1 MQFEIPKERPS
12 IIKVI
17 GIGGGG
23 SNAVNH
29 MFHNVIRG
37 VEFLVCNTD
46 HQALEISPVPH
57 KIQLGPSL
65 TEGRGAGSM
74 PEVGKNAAIENLDDI
89 RKALSGHTKMVFLTA
104 GMGGGTGT
112 GAAPIIAGVA
122 REMGILTVA
131 IVTMPFTFEGKK
143 RKQQAEAGIEELKKN
158 VDTLLVICND
168 KLREIHGNLKL
179 AEAFSYADNVLA
191 TAARSIAEIISVT
204 LHINVDFADVQTVMK
219 ESGVA
224 IMGSATASGEDRALR
239 AVESALDS
247 PLLNDNNIEGAR
259 YILLNITSG
268 SEEVTMDEMG
278 EITDYIQEQA
288 GQSAEVIMG
297 VGTDAKLEKNICVTL
312 IATGFK
318 TKEKIKKEK
327 PIEKK
332 VYKLMDYVNDE
343 KEVKETAAVAAQ
355 PHEPYLI
362 NNESAEE
369 KIIEEDKVYLE
380 EIPEPVSIS
389 PLPVD
394 EIEEEIAPLNFEVE
408 TAPKGNIVKFD
419 LNTSMVIEETPAE
432 EKKEAME
439 SEPVIKFEL
448 NAPVPAVSIP
458 EQEKQAE
465 EIKEPA
471 TTVELKTSMPWFTI
485 PKPEKKEEEIKEVT
499 AQVVPKTSM
508 PLFVIPKQ
516 KKKTVVEKEIPA
528 KADWIKSMPVF
539 VIPQQEKK
547 VTEEKEIPAK
557 TDLNKAM
564 PVFVMPPQEEK
575 ITEENEVVAES
586 DLNTSAP
593 VFEIPKTEIKEAEP
607 KEAFFE
613 IEFGTSNPVIES
625 SKEEV
630 KEEPKEL
637 PVEEVVMRKPFVP
650 VSAEIKNTEEM
661 KPAQETAAPL
671 DDPHEELFRRSRERI
686 MKLKEMNYRLNT
698 PHGLADL
705 EKEPA
710 YKRRNIKLDD
720 VPAAA
725 ENSASKYSL
734 TEDQNKKVEIKPNNF
749 LHDKVD

>member
-46 HQALEISPVPH
+46 HQALEISPVPN

-65 TEGRGAGSM
+65 TEGRGAGSL

-89 RKALSGHTKMVFLTA
+89 RKALSGHTKMVFITA

-131 IVTMPFTFEGKK
+131 IVTMPFSFEGKK
-143 RKQQAEAGIEELKKN
+143 RKQQAESGIEELKKN

-191 TAARSIAEIISVT
+191 TAAKSIAEIISVT

-224 IMGSATASGEDRALR
+224 IMGSATASGENRALR

-278 EITDYIQEQA
+278 EITDFIQQQA

-297 VGTDAKLEKNICVTL
+297 VGTDSKLEKDICVTI

-318 TKEKIKKEK
+318 TKNKIEAEK

-332 VYKLMDYVNDE
+332 VYKLTDYMVPE
-343 KEVKETAAVAAQ
+343 KEVKQEIKEEEIKIVQTN
-355 PHEPYLI
+355 EPFII
-362 NNESAEE
+362 NCEIEEE

-380 EIPEPVSIS
+380 EIPEPVLIS
-389 PLPVD
+389 PLPVED
-394 EIEEEIAPLNFEVE
+394 EIEEEILPVDFEGE
-408 TAPKGNIVKFD
+408 THPNEIVFKFD
-419 LNTSMVIEETPAE
+419 LNTSMKIEEPIKQENYETAINETVPTVAE
-432 EKKEAME
+432 N
-439 SEPVIKFEL
+439 V
-448 NAPVPAVSIP
+448 
-458 EQEKQAE
+458 
-465 EIKEPA
+465 
-471 TTVELKTSMPWFTI
+471 
-485 PKPEKKEEEIKEVT
+485 
-499 AQVVPKTSM
+499 
-508 PLFVIPKQ
+508 
-516 KKKTVVEKEIPA
+516 
-528 KADWIKSMPVF
+528 SMPVF
-539 VIPQQEKK
+539 
-547 VTEEKEIPAK
+547 EISK
-557 TDLNKAM
+557 
-564 PVFVMPPQEEK
+564 QEEK
-575 ITEENEVVAES
+575 VSLTETNSIFDLGSSMPVMKTPKAE
-586 DLNTSAP
+586 
-593 VFEIPKTEIKEAEP
+593 EEKIIEKT
-607 KEAFFE
+607 
-613 IEFGTSNPVIES
+613 
-625 SKEEV
+625 
-630 KEEPKEL
+630 EEPKE
-637 PVEEVVMRKPFVP
+637 EVVMKIPFIP
-650 VSAEIKNTEEM
+650 VSAEKNNTEE
-661 KPAQETAAPL
+661 KLPAKETALPVE
-671 DDPHEELFRRSRERI
+671 DPHEELFRRSRERI

-720 VPAAA
+720 VPTAA
-725 ENSASKYSL
+725 ETKISKYSL
-734 TEDQNKKVEIKPNNF
+734 SEDQDKKVEIKPNNY
-749 LHDKVD
+749 LHDRVD